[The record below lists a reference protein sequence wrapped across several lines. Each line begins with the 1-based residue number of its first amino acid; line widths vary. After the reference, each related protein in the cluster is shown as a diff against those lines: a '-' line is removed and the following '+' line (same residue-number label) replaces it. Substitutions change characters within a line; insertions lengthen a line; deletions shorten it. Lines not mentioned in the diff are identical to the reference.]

1 MEYQLTAAKPWSLR
15 RMSPYLKVH
24 VAGWALD
31 GGIGHQ
37 VFYILKIEGPKF
49 RASNPNFR
57 LK

>member
-1 MEYQLTAAKPWSLR
+1 
-15 RMSPYLKVH
+15 MSPYLKVH

-37 VFYILKIEGPKF
+37 IFYILKIEGPKF